1 ADDFPRARTEIAALH
16 SNVRELPT
24 AQATALYLALT
35 EERYD
40 VVTVLAD
47 RLSSSGAVGQD
58 ARRRL
63 LGALERFDQRRP
75 NVAWTY
81 YTAAELLLVEGR
93 KDAARV
99 FVDLFSLHCDEPSCG
114 AYRTLLE
121 AKLSQVTETRGES
134 ISPSP

>member
-1 ADDFPRARTEIAALH
+1 M
-16 SNVRELPT
+16 
-24 AQATALYLALT
+24 AQATVLYLALT

-40 VVTVLAD
+40 VVTALAD
-47 RLSSSGAVGQD
+47 RLSTSGAAGQD

-75 NVAWTY
+75 NIAWTY
-81 YTAAELLLVEGR
+81 YAAADLLLGEGR

-99 FVDLFSLHCDEPSCG
+99 FADLLSRHCDEPSCA

-134 ISPSP
+134 SSPSP